1 MLQKGKLF
9 GKYFFSYNCMK
20 SVMILI
26 IGMDILFDYYSLF
39 ICPHNITLVEA
50 VHFNG
55 CKKLKMGHF
64 WFTEPEW

>member
-1 MLQKGKLF
+1 
-9 GKYFFSYNCMK
+9 MK